1 MPPLPVI
8 SNTSRCALHYVA
20 TGGAY
25 AVNVIHITHEAGTP
39 SAGDTGAAIV
49 AAWPN
54 HMMTGIPGSVAMD
67 YIDVTP
73 LDGVSTTV
81 RTPTGSA
88 GEFVGEQAG
97 DWLAQVASIVKLQTG
112 LRGRSFRGRVYRP
125 FTAEE
130 TATNGFLDS
139 ANVALLQTAWENF
152 IASLAADAF
161 SDTLV
166 VASYKLATKDPVVS
180 VNAEAA
186 LATQRRR
193 QTRLR

>member
-1 MPPLPVI
+1 
-8 SNTSRCALHYVA
+8 
-20 TGGAY
+20 
-25 AVNVIHITHEAGTP
+25 VIHITAEAGTP
-39 SAGDTGAAIV
+39 SAGDIGDAIV

-54 HMMTGIPGSVAMD
+54 HMMTGIPASVAMD

-73 LDGVSTTV
+73 LDGTSTTV

-88 GEFVGEQAG
+88 GEFVGEQTG
-97 DWLAQVASIVKLQTG
+97 DWSPQVASVVKLQTG
-112 LRGRSFRGRVYRP
+112 LRGRSFRGRVFRP

-130 TATNGFLDS
+130 TASDGFLDN
-139 ANVALLQTAWENF
+139 ANVLLLQTAWENF

-166 VASYKLATKDPVVS
+166 VASYKLAEKTPVVAVS
-180 VNAEAA
+180 AERA

-193 QTRLR
+193 QSRLR